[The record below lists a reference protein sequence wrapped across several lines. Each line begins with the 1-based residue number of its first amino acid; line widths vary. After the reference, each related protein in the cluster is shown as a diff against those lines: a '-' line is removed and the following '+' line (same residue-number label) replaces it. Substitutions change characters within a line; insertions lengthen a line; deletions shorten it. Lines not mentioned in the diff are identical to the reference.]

1 MCLRLEFP
9 LTSSWKP
16 RDLGAIVY
24 NLWYRKTTFS
34 SARLRAE
41 AEKDTDLGSAI
52 IESQPEVFVRVAT
65 QLSRKICQKV
75 PDRKCSGVFQHR
87 NPMKLETR

>member
-65 QLSRKICQKV
+65 QLSHKSASNFLIGSIVESFSTAAR
-75 PDRKCSGVFQHR
+75 
-87 NPMKLETR
+87 